1 MAKKFYSSLQ
11 PSEMAIF
18 RAAANIFSGYV
29 ATGKVNE
36 ENENDM
42 IKKSIETSIKI
53 AHAVEEAVQSD
64 EEIAG

>member
-1 MAKKFYSSLQ
+1 MAKKVYSSLQ

-42 IKKSIETSIKI
+42 IGKSISIAIKI
-53 AHAVEEAVQSD
+53 ASTVDETVQSD
-64 EEIAG
+64 EELS